1 MRAIIGVI
9 SRVTV
14 ITGVA
19 FLTATGVAAAQSAAD
34 LEVYLQKVP
43 VTEEEATDF
52 PITYSINIVNAGAG
66 DAENVVVTDILP
78 ADVAFES
85 TTSTA
90 CAFDSAE
97 RRFTCNLGLLPANS
111 DVSVDLIVRTPATP
125 ATIVN
130 TASVSSSTPD
140 SDPADNSATMSL
152 NVVQR

>member
-14 ITGVA
+14 VTGVA
-19 FLTATGVAAAQSAAD
+19 FLAATGVAAAQSDAD

-52 PITYSINIVNAGAG
+52 PITYSINVVNAGAG
-66 DAENVVVTDILP
+66 DAENVVLTDVLP

-85 TTSTA
+85 TSVA
-90 CAFDSAE
+90 GCVFEGAE
-97 RRFTCNLGLLPANS
+97 RRFTCSLGLLPSKAE
-111 DVSVDLIVRTPATP
+111 VSVDLIVRTPATP

-140 SDPADNSATMSL
+140 ADPADNSATLSI

>member
-1 MRAIIGVI
+1 MRAIIGAI

-14 ITGVA
+14 VTGVA
-19 FLTATGVAAAQSAAD
+19 FLAATGVAAAQTDAD

-43 VTEEEATDF
+43 LTEEEATDF
-52 PITYSINIVNAGAG
+52 PITYSINVVNTGAG
-66 DAENVVVTDILP
+66 IAENVVLTDVLP

-85 TTSTA
+85 TSTA
-90 CAFDSAE
+90 GCAFDSTE
-97 RRFTCNLGLLPANS
+97 RKFTCNLGTLLAEAE
-111 DVSVDLIVRTPATP
+111 VSVDLVVRTPGVP

-140 SDPADNSATMSL
+140 PDPANNSTTLSL

>member
-14 ITGVA
+14 VTGVA
-19 FLTATGVAAAQSAAD
+19 FLAATGVAAAQSNAD
-34 LEVYLQKVP
+34 LEVYLEKVP

-52 PITYSINIVNAGAG
+52 PITYSINIINAGSG
-66 DAENVVVTDILP
+66 DAENVVLTDVLPEDVT
-78 ADVAFES
+78 FES
-85 TTSTA
+85 TSTPA
-90 CAFDSAE
+90 CAFDSTE
-97 RRFTCNLGLLPANS
+97 RRFSCNLGLLPAKA
-111 DVSVDLIVRTPATP
+111 DVAVDLVVRTPATP

-140 SDPADNSATMSL
+140 SDPADNTATLSM

>member
-1 MRAIIGVI
+1 MRAIIGVF

-19 FLTATGVAAAQSAAD
+19 FLAATGVAAAQSDAD
-34 LEVYLQKVP
+34 LEVYLEKVP

-52 PITYSINIVNAGAG
+52 PITYSINIINAGAG
-66 DAENVVVTDILP
+66 DAENVVLTDVLP

-90 CAFDSAE
+90 CVFEGTE
-97 RRFTCNLGLLPANS
+97 RRFTCNLGLLPAKA
-111 DVSVDLIVRTPATP
+111 DVSIDLVVRTPVTP
-125 ATIVN
+125 TTIVN

-140 SDPADNSATMSL
+140 PDPVDNSATLSL